1 MREAILTSA
10 GLKGKTSTPAKIEV
24 FSMKTQ
30 TMRNV
35 KLISSLLKIILLF
48 VMLTQPKIVSG
59 STINTSVFYQSQVL
73 SG

>member
-10 GLKGKTSTPAKIEV
+10 GLRGKTSTPTKIEV

-48 VMLTQPKIVSG
+48 VMLTQPKTVSG
-59 STINTSVFYQSQVL
+59 STINISVFYQSQVL